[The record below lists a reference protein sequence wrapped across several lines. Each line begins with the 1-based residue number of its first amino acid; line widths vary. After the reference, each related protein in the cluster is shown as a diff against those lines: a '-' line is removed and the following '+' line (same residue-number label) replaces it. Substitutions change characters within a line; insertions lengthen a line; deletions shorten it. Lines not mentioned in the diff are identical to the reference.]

1 MDDYYS
7 YRNLLTYSTSICCKD
22 STQSVLSNNTLTE
35 ICQVTTKQKQ
45 LSFPLLSFIITKTIF
60 RATKSIFRRTA
71 AVFRATKS
79 YLQAPAV
86 AFLVLAGHLRGLSTT
101 FLGHAGHLR
110 SLSTTFLGQF
120 SPLRGLKKVFLEL
133 KNPLRSLSVPFLGQF
148 SPLRGLF
155 SEKYSLIYFI
165 SLLKPAV
172 IARIFT
178 ETILFLGEFVLS
190 KRIACQN

>member
-35 ICQVTTKQKQ
+35 ICQVTTIKKQNLPIIFSETAIRKY
-45 LSFPLLSFIITKTIF
+45 FFIIKN
-60 RATKSIFRRTA
+60 
-71 AVFRATKS
+71 
-79 YLQAPAV
+79 P
-86 AFLVLAGHLRGLSTT
+86 LRGLSVP
-101 FLGHAGHLR
+101 FLGH
-110 SLSTTFLGQF
+110 F
-120 SPLRGLKKVFLEL
+120 SPLRGLKKVFLGLKNPLRSLSVPFLGHFSPLRGL
-133 KNPLRSLSVPFLGQF
+133 KNPLRSLSVPFLGQIF
-148 SPLRGLF
+148 PLRGLF

-178 ETILFLGEFVLS
+178 ETTLFLGEFVLS
-190 KRIACQN
+190 KRIVCQY